1 MLWTAKKNIYI
12 YKSIDRQLKTL
23 VNTYDNSNKI
33 SFLDNIAKILT
44 FYLLLKTHYVT
55 FFLMYLFVYVLLFR
69 LQKVSIFANILYL
82 NIRKRFQFALYIML
96 KYNINMYCSNYI
108 L

>member
-1 MLWTAKKNIYI
+1 MITSLIKEESLQQTKIIYVNRGDALDSKKKKKKIYI
-12 YKSIDRQLKTL
+12 SIDRQLKIL

-44 FYLLLKTHYVT
+44 FYLLLKTHDVT

-69 LQKVSIFANILYL
+69 LQKV
-82 NIRKRFQFALYIML
+82 
-96 KYNINMYCSNYI
+96 
-108 L
+108 

>member
-1 MLWTAKKNIYI
+1 MLWTAKKKKI

-44 FYLLLKTHYVT
+44 FYLLLKTHDVT

-69 LQKVSIFANILYL
+69 LQKVSIFANIL
-82 NIRKRFQFALYIML
+82 
-96 KYNINMYCSNYI
+96 
-108 L
+108 

>member
-1 MLWTAKKNIYI
+1 MITSLIKEESLQQTKIIYVNRGDALDSKKKKI

-44 FYLLLKTHYVT
+44 FYLLLKLMMLH
-55 FFLMYLFVYVLLFR
+55 FF
-69 LQKVSIFANILYL
+69 
-82 NIRKRFQFALYIML
+82 
-96 KYNINMYCSNYI
+96 
-108 L
+108 